1 MRVPLST
8 NHLLLGASLLLLSSL
23 ALIVIGLQGPQLL
36 WQVGLVLF
44 GLAMLLSMLTQ
55 WTWD

>member
-8 NHLLLGASLLLLSSL
+8 NQLLLGASLLLLSSL

-44 GLAMLLSMLTQ
+44 GLAMLLSVVTQ
-55 WTWD
+55 WTRH